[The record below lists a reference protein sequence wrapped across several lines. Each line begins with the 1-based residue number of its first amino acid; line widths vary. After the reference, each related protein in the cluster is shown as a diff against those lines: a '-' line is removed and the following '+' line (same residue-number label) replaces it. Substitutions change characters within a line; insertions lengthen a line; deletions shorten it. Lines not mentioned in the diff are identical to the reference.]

1 MPFVL
6 HNILSL
12 ILQVNENSAA
22 YKAGQNSVYIVGAV
36 ILICVLVYVFLNN
49 RKK

>member
-1 MPFVL
+1 ML

-12 ILQVNENSAA
+12 ILQVDESSPA
-22 YKAGQNSVYIVGAV
+22 YRQGQYAVYIVGAI
-36 ILICVLVYVFLNN
+36 ILICVLIYVVMNN